1 MNEDDMWRAAKAA
14 KQFQSEHFALQ
25 RTAIK
30 SLEATGDA
38 GVAVLTKQL
47 DNDDANIRW
56 RAACA
61 LQRMGDAGIA
71 ALTMRLRDAVGP
83 ARCEAA
89 AAFGRMGPTAAAV
102 PASILATTHLKHR
115 NADVRK
121 RAAESLGIMGEAAS
135 AQAGALARC
144 LGDDD
149 GGVRWNAAKALRLM
163 GETGAVTLAGLLGDR
178 DPLIAST
185 AAQALEKMG
194 DLGMRTL
201 SLEIRHGTQS
211 DSWRRA
217 ADSLRRMGGS
227 LRVAPDIVHLTDR
240 DQSVRQRRARSIS
253 SRGPTSALHVAALV
267 DGLAHEDTLTRNRHM
282 AAVLQTGEVG
292 AAALAG
298 KLKDEHGFVRRR
310 AVEHLVQLGADDASV
325 HDRALSAR
333 TGDTNP
339 WVRLRAVEATSRLG
353 EKARALP
360 ATFTWPHR
368 DHELDRHIPHVW
380 SHHSQEPNS
389 ESPRKL

>member
-1 MNEDDMWRAAKAA
+1 MNEDSVWRAAKAA
-14 KQFQSEHFALQ
+14 REFESEHFALQ

-30 SLEATGDA
+30 KLEASGDA
-38 GVAVLTKQL
+38 GVAALTKQL
-47 DNDDANIRW
+47 DNDDASIRW

-61 LQRMGDAGIA
+61 LQRMGDSGVA
-71 ALTMRLRDAVGP
+71 ALTMRLRDARGH
-83 ARCEAA
+83 ARVEAA
-89 AAFGRMGPTAAAV
+89 QALGRMGPTVAAV
-102 PASILATTHLKHR
+102 PSAMLATGLKHR

-121 RAAESLGIMGEAAS
+121 RAAELLGLMGEAAS
-135 AQAGALARC
+135 TQAGALAPC

-149 GGVRWNAAKALRLM
+149 GGVRWNAAKALRAM
-163 GETGAVTLAGLLGDR
+163 GETGALTLAGLLGDR
-178 DPLIAST
+178 DTLIAST

-201 SLEIRHGTQS
+201 SLEIRHGTGS

-227 LRVAPDIVHLTDR
+227 LRVAPDTVHLTDR
-240 DQSVRQRRARSIS
+240 DHSVRQRRAHSIAAG
-253 SRGPTSALHVAALV
+253 GPMSALHVATLV
-267 DGLAHEDTLTRNRHM
+267 DGLAHDDTLTRNRHM

-298 KLKDEHGFVRRR
+298 KLRDKHGFVRRR
-310 AVEHLVQLGADDASV
+310 AAEHLLQLDAADASV
-325 HDRALSAR
+325 HARALSAR

-339 WVRLRAVEATSRLG
+339 WVRWRAVEATSRLG
-353 EKARALP
+353 EQARTLP
-360 ATFTWPHR
+360 TTFTWPHR

-380 SHHSQEPNS
+380 SHHSQDVS
-389 ESPRKL
+389 SQSPRRM